1 MQQGHPIAYIN
12 KTEAPK
18 HQSWSTYEKEL
29 LAIVYAMEKWRPY
42 LVGTPFV
49 IRIGHFNLKY
59 ILEQKISTPL
69 QSKLLPKLLGLDY
82 DIVYKKGKEN
92 TVADSLSTI
101 SSAQLMELT
110 LIYIDAKP
118 LIINLKRGG
127 SSI

>member
-1 MQQGHPIAYIN
+1 
-12 KTEAPK
+12 
-18 HQSWSTYEKEL
+18 
-29 LAIVYAMEKWRPY
+29 
-42 LVGTPFV
+42 
-49 IRIGHFNLKY
+49 
-59 ILEQKISTPL
+59 LEQKISTPS